1 VILDEQV
8 ERIRESFEVSEALF
22 IGAGAGIGVDSGLPD
37 FRGTE
42 GFWRAYPPLAN
53 LGIRFEEMANP
64 RWFHDNPS
72 LAWGF
77 YGHRLQKYKA
87 TIPHEGFSILRKWTD
102 SMNASFVFTSNVDG
116 QFQTANF
123 SEHSI
128 MECHGS
134 IHFLQCLSNC
144 GNGICPFPEDFI
156 FSIDQNLHALEPLPR
171 CPSCNGL
178 ARPNILMFSDFDWDS
193 SRVSKQN
200 EAFQSWVDSNKSKPL
215 MILEMG
221 AGLAVP
227 TVRLTCEELF
237 DQWENEVTFLRI
249 NPRDVSSVQGVIN
262 LKMGALEALQLLDQ

>member
-1 VILDEQV
+1 MDLKVQE
-8 ERIRESFEVSEALF
+8 IRASLKSSECLLVA
-22 IGAGAGIGVDSGLPD
+22 AGAGIGVDSGLPD

-64 RWFHDNPS
+64 RWFYDNPS

-77 YGHRLQKYKA
+77 YGHRLQKYKT

-102 SMNASFVFTSNVDG
+102 SVNASFVFTSNVDG
-116 QFQTANF
+116 HFQAANF
-123 SEHSI
+123 SDQSI

-134 IHFLQCLSNC
+134 IHFLQCLSKC
-144 GNGICPFPEDFI
+144 GKDIWPFPEDYI
-156 FSIDQNLHALEPLPR
+156 FSIDDNLHALEPLPQ

-193 SRVSKQN
+193 SRESKQN
-200 EAFQSWVDSNKSKPL
+200 ENFQSWVDSNKSKPL

-227 TVRLTCEELF
+227 TVRSTCEALF
-237 DQWENEVTFLRI
+237 DQWENEATFVRI
-249 NPRDVSSVQGVIN
+249 NPRDVCSIQGIVT

>member
-1 VILDEQV
+1 MILDEQV
-8 ERIRESFEVSEALF
+8 ERIRASMESSEALF

-42 GFWRAYPPLAN
+42 GFWRAYPPLAKF
-53 LGIRFEEMANP
+53 GIRFEEMANP

-77 YGHRLQKYKA
+77 YGHRLQKYKE
-87 TIPHEGFSILRKWTD
+87 TIPHEGFSILKKWTD
-102 SMNASFVFTSNVDG
+102 SANASFVFTSNVDG
-116 QFQTANF
+116 QFQAANF
-123 SEHSI
+123 SDQSI

-134 IHFLQCLSNC
+134 IHFLQCLRKC
-144 GNGICPFPEDFI
+144 GKAIWPFPEDYS
-156 FSIDQNLHALEPLPR
+156 FSIDQNLIAVEPLPK

-193 SRVSKQN
+193 SRESKQN
-200 EAFQSWVDSNKSKPL
+200 ENFQSWVDSNKSKPL

-227 TVRLTCEELF
+227 TVRSTCEALF
-237 DQWENEVTFLRI
+237 DQWENETTFVRI
-249 NPRDVSSVQGVIN
+249 NPRDVCSIKGIVT

>member
-1 VILDEQV
+1 MILDEQV
-8 ERIRESFEVSEALF
+8 ERIRESLESSEALF

-42 GFWRAYPPLAN
+42 GFWRAYPPLAQ

-77 YGHRLQKYKA
+77 YGHRLQKYKE
-87 TIPHEGFSILRKWTD
+87 TIPHEGFSILKKWTD
-102 SMNASFVFTSNVDG
+102 SVNASFVFTSNVDG
-116 QFQTANF
+116 QFQAANF
-123 SEHSI
+123 SDQSI

-134 IHFLQCLSNC
+134 IHFLQCLSKC
-144 GNGICPFPEDFI
+144 GKDIWPFPEDYS
-156 FSIDQNLHALEPLPR
+156 FSIDQNLIAAEPLPR
-171 CPSCNGL
+171 CPCCKGL

-193 SRVSKQN
+193 SRESKQN
-200 EAFQSWVDSNKSKPL
+200 ENFQSWVHSNKSKPL
-215 MILEMG
+215 IILEMG

-227 TVRLTCEELF
+227 TVRSTCEALF
-237 DQWENEVTFLRI
+237 DQWENEATFVRI
-249 NPRDVSSVQGVIN
+249 NPRDVCSIKGIVT

>member
-1 VILDEQV
+1 LDEQV
-8 ERIRESFEVSEALF
+8 ERIRASLESSEALF

-42 GFWRAYPPLAN
+42 GFWRAYPPLAQ

-77 YGHRLQKYKA
+77 YGHRLQKYQE
-87 TIPHEGFSILRKWTD
+87 TIPHEGFSILKKWTD
-102 SMNASFVFTSNVDG
+102 SANASFVFTSNVDG
-116 QFQTANF
+116 QFQAANF
-123 SEHSI
+123 SDQSI

-134 IHFLQCLSNC
+134 IHFLQCLRKC
-144 GNGICPFPEDFI
+144 GKAIWPFPEDYS
-156 FSIDQNLHALEPLPR
+156 FSIDQNLIAVEPLPK

-193 SRVSKQN
+193 SRESKQN
-200 EAFQSWVDSNKSKPL
+200 ENFQSWVDSNKSKPL

-227 TVRLTCEELF
+227 TVRSTCEALF
-237 DQWENEVTFLRI
+237 DQWENETTFVRI
-249 NPRDVSSVQGVIN
+249 NPRDVCAIKGIVT

>member
-8 ERIRESFEVSEALF
+8 ERIRESLESSEALF

-64 RWFHDNPS
+64 RWFYDNPS

-77 YGHRLQKYKA
+77 YGHRLQKYKT

-102 SMNASFVFTSNVDG
+102 SVNASFVFTSNVDG
-116 QFQTANF
+116 HFQAANF
-123 SEHSI
+123 SDQSI

-134 IHFLQCLSNC
+134 IHFLQCLSKC
-144 GNGICPFPEDFI
+144 GKDIWPFPEDYI
-156 FSIDQNLHALEPLPR
+156 FSIDDNLHALEPLPQ

-193 SRVSKQN
+193 SRESKQN
-200 EAFQSWVDSNKSKPL
+200 ENFQSWFDSNKSKPL
-215 MILEMG
+215 TILEMG
-221 AGLAVP
+221 AGLSVP
-227 TVRLTCEELF
+227 TVRSTCEALF
-237 DQWENEVTFLRI
+237 DQWENEATFVRI
-249 NPRDVSSVQGVIN
+249 NPRDVCSVQGVIN

>member
-1 VILDEQV
+1 MDEQV
-8 ERIRESFEVSEALF
+8 ERIREGFESSEALF

-42 GFWRAYPPLAN
+42 GFWRAYPPLAQ

-64 RWFHDNPS
+64 RWFHNNPS

-77 YGHRLQKYKA
+77 YGHRLQKYKE
-87 TIPHEGFSILRKWTD
+87 TIPHEGFSILKKWTD
-102 SMNASFVFTSNVDG
+102 SVKAAFVFTSNVDG

-123 SEHSI
+123 SDQSI

-144 GNGICPFPEDFI
+144 GKGIWPFPEDYI
-156 FSIDQNLHALEPLPR
+156 FSIDQNLIAAEPLPR
-171 CPSCNGL
+171 CPICKGL

-193 SRVSKQN
+193 SRVNKQN
-200 EAFQSWVDSNKSKPL
+200 ENFQSWVDSNKSKPL
-215 MILEMG
+215 IILEMG

-227 TVRLTCEELF
+227 TVRSTCERLL
-237 DQWENEVTFLRI
+237 DQWENEATFVRI
-249 NPRDVSSVQGVIN
+249 NPRDVSSIKGIVT

>member
-1 VILDEQV
+1 MILDEQV
-8 ERIRESFEVSEALF
+8 ERIRASLESSEALF

-42 GFWRAYPPLAN
+42 GFWRAYPPLAQ

-77 YGHRLQKYKA
+77 YGHRLQKYQE
-87 TIPHEGFSILRKWTD
+87 TIPHEGFSILKKWTD
-102 SMNASFVFTSNVDG
+102 SANASFVFTSNVDG
-116 QFQTANF
+116 QFQAANF
-123 SEHSI
+123 SDQSI

-134 IHFLQCLSNC
+134 IHFLQCLSKC
-144 GNGICPFPEDFI
+144 GKDIWAFPEDYS
-156 FSIDQNLHALEPLPR
+156 FSIDQNLIAVEPLPK
-171 CPSCNGL
+171 CPSCKGL

-193 SRVSKQN
+193 SRESKQN
-200 EAFQSWVDSNKSKPL
+200 ENFQSWVDSNKSKPL

-227 TVRLTCEELF
+227 TVRSTCEALF
-237 DQWENEVTFLRI
+237 DQWENEATFVRI
-249 NPRDVSSVQGVIN
+249 NPRDVCSIKGIVT